1 MLPPVGGKFFSIF
14 TLRLCR
20 RDLRIPVCL
29 LTGPY
34 YILILII
41 SLIDN

>member
-1 MLPPVGGKFFSIF
+1 MLSPLIGGNFSPCRVNFSNFF

-29 LTGPY
+29 LTSY
-34 YILILII
+34 TILT
-41 SLIDN
+41 